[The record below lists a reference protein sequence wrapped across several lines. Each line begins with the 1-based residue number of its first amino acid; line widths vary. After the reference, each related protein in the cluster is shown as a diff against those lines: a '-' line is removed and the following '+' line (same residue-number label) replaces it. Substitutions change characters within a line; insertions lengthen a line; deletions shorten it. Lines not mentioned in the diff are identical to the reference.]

1 MIKIKDV
8 TVQLRRG
15 DIARIKADAVVNP
28 ANGRM
33 MMGGGLSQWLKE
45 KGGEGIEHEAMK
57 QAPVAVG
64 EAIASK
70 AGKLA
75 VKRVIHAVTVDQN
88 FKTDEHII
96 RRACASALRC
106 AASLKVESLALPAL
120 GCGVGGFPAVGA
132 AKIMAQEILK
142 FGRFE
147 RSSLKKIILCLF
159 DEATFQIFEKIV
171 TGYINHVQNDMGL
184 GPYVAV
190 DAIIE
195 FSKGIIII
203 ERSNPPYGWALPGG
217 FVEYGESLEDAVVRE
232 VKEETNLKLAEVRQF
247 KVYSDPRR
255 DPRFHTVSTVFV
267 GKGVGRPQFGDDAK
281 GLKLV
286 KYQDLLKLEYAFDH
300 KQVIREYLKQR

>member
-1 MIKIKDV
+1 MLKIKNLELKI
-8 TVQLRRG
+8 VQG
-15 DIARIKADAVVNP
+15 DISVLKADAVVNP

-33 MMGGGLSQWLKE
+33 TMGGGLAQWLKE
-45 KGGEGIEHEAMK
+45 KGGEVIECEAMK

-64 EAIASK
+64 EAIATK

-75 VKRVIHAVTVDQN
+75 VKRVIHTVTVDQN

-120 GCGVGGFPAVGA
+120 GCGVGGFPTVGA
-132 AKIMAQEILK
+132 AKIMSQEILK

-147 RSSLKKIILCLF
+147 KSSVKKIILCLF
-159 DEATFQIFEKIV
+159 DEATFQIFDKIV

-195 FSKGIIII
+195 FSEGIIII

-217 FVEYGESLEDAVVRE
+217 FVDYGESLEHAVGRE
-232 VKEETNLKLAEVRQF
+232 VKEETNLNLKNVRQL
-247 KVYSDPRR
+247 KTYSDPRR

-300 KQVIREYLKQR
+300 KQVIKEYLKQR